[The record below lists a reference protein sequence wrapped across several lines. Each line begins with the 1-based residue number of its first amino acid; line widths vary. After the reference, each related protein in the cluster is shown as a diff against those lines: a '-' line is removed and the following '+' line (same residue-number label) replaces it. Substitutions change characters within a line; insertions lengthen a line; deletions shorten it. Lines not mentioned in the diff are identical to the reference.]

1 MTDFSDPEQ
10 RLDYLLQHGVDAYN
24 KAMEDHFAKT
34 VVETVSGHPI
44 RLVHTMRFGALYMVD
59 GSTAATRP
67 WTAPARSRVVK
78 HDGALSRRQARHE
91 GLGSKLRPPTQ
102 GSRMAASSSGSTWRR
117 RIGRASPAGTVCS
130 SEAGPLIQI
139 KGRRTPAFPRPKEGA
154 NFVAFLPHGSRQGDR
169 KWSTRSAS
177 ACGAALTS

>member
-34 VVETVSGHPI
+34 VVETVNGHPI

-67 WTAPARSRVVK
+67 WTAPARSREVK
-78 HDGALSRRQARHE
+78 HDRARFRDHHRAAQRGRRGPSSPIRP
-91 GLGSKLRPPTQ
+91 RPP
-102 GSRMAASSSGSTWRR
+102 RPPRR
-117 RIGRASPAGTVCS
+117 R
-130 SEAGPLIQI
+130 
-139 KGRRTPAFPRPKEGA
+139 
-154 NFVAFLPHGSRQGDR
+154 
-169 KWSTRSAS
+169 
-177 ACGAALTS
+177 